1 MHAQRLLLQNEG
13 GDGDD
18 KFGGEPKLRRVK
30 LHSFR
35 GPFAFSTAKSIFTVK
50 SP

>member
-18 KFGGEPKLRRVK
+18 KFGGELRRVK
-30 LHSFR
+30 LHSFK